1 VVPAKLR
8 SNSHWMN
15 LWVLGINTV
24 GCNKSHEIALP
35 RIPVASSFTLAFP
48 SLIAKNIAIQNGYLR
63 ASISLLFSLSFFLTL
78 SISFPRKENREGEHS
93 NVDPS
98 LYTGGWTTLSALN
111 HRNVPVFKTPECRA
125 GNLSF
130 LFHFFSSSRCIGL
143 EASPNI
149 VLLIKNGKRH
159 SIN

>member
-35 RIPVASSFTLAFP
+35 RIPVASSFTLALP

-78 SISFPRKENREGEHS
+78 SVSFPRKENRGGRS
-93 NVDPS
+93 SVDPAPLHRGMDDTVGIKPPECSCFQDTRMPRGELEFPFPFLFFFS
-98 LYTGGWTTLSALN
+98 LY
-111 HRNVPVFKTPECRA
+111 RF
-125 GNLSF
+125 
-130 LFHFFSSSRCIGL
+130 
-143 EASPNI
+143 
-149 VLLIKNGKRH
+149 
-159 SIN
+159 